1 MKTIELQANTRPHSG
16 TRAARAL
23 RAQGYVP
30 AIFYGFGVDP
40 ISLSLREEDF
50 LKKLAGE
57 RAEGTFVKLS
67 VRDEA
72 GKVSEKL
79 SIVKQLQVD
88 TLKRRLVH
96 ADFYEIKMDRELTV
110 DLQIHFTGHP
120 RGVEEGGEVQTL
132 KREVRVSGLPGLL
145 PESVELDI
153 SGLGI
158 GDTLMVGDLVFDEGI
173 RVLDGE
179 DVALITVSAM
189 RVTAEEEEVAEEEV
203 AEEEAAEEAA
213 GEEGQQEKPEE

>member
-16 TRAARAL
+16 TRASRAL
-23 RAQGYVP
+23 RAQGYLP
-30 AIFYGFGVDP
+30 AVFYGFGVEP

-50 LKKLAGE
+50 LKELAGE

-72 GKVSEKL
+72 GDVSEKL

-110 DLQIHFTGHP
+110 DLQVHFKGHP
-120 RGVEEGGEVQTL
+120 RGVEEGGEVQHL
-132 KREVRVSGLPGLL
+132 KREVRISGLPGSL
-145 PESVELDI
+145 PESIELDI
-153 SGLGI
+153 SELGI

-173 RVLDGE
+173 QVLDGE
-179 DVALITVSAM
+179 DVALVTVSAM
-189 RVTAEEEEVAEEEV
+189 RVTAEEEV
-203 AEEEAAEEAA
+203 AEEEAE
-213 GEEGQQEKPEE
+213 GEGQKEEPEE